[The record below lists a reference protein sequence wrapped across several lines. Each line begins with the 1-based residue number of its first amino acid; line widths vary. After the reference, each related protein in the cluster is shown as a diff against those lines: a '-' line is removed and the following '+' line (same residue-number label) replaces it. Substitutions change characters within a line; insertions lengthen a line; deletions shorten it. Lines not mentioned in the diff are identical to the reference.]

1 MAAVT
6 NKDVKQGWIDSYY
19 PYGQY
24 MVTNNK
30 LILGGD
36 EIKVNNEI
44 LTQQVIKESTSGY
57 DKAPSSGQT
66 GGSREK
72 KYKIQADSIES
83 AFTKLEKKVLKG
95 GKGDILVLQL
105 ESLDDKNKNKINFYK
120 IYKKKI

>member
-1 MAAVT
+1 MAALS
-6 NKDVKQGWIDSYY
+6 NKDVKQGWIDSFY

-57 DKAPSSGQT
+57 DKAPASGQV
-66 GGSREK
+66 GGGAKK
-72 KYKIQADSIES
+72 KYKIKAGNIQE
-83 AFTKLEKKVLKG
+83 AFHKLERKVKGGKG

-105 ESLDDKNKNKINFYK
+105 ESLDEKNKINFYK
-120 IYKKKI
+120 IYRKKM